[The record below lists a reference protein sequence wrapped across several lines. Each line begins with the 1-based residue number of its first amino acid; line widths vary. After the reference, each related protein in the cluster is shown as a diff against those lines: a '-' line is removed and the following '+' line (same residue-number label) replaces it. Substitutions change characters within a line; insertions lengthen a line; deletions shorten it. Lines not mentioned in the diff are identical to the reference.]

1 MNNSPTILP
10 IMDTIKEGWHAVD
23 GAKSTIW
30 AGIFISF
37 LITFCLGI
45 VASIIGHMNSAAD
58 MLLRPLIQ
66 FVAFLM
72 QMGMLYIGI
81 KRARGEPINYKLIFY
96 AFDGNIMIRL
106 IGVYLLQILF
116 VLAPIALF
124 LVGTFL
130 PTFASF
136 PGVTIF
142 AIIIDA
148 IAIIAFFVIYIRMTL
163 SMGFVLD
170 KLSSPMLAIK
180 QSFEATRNSVWQL
193 IGLFLLQTLIIV
205 ISAIPLGIGL
215 IWTLPLCVIIYG
227 MIYKKLIVNVQTA

>member
-1 MNNSPTILP
+1 MNNTPTILP
-10 IMDTIKEGWHAVD
+10 ITDTLKEGWHAVD
-23 GAKSTIW
+23 GAKGTIW
-30 AGIFISF
+30 AAILVSF
-37 LITFCLGI
+37 LITLGLGI
-45 VASIIGHMNSAAD
+45 VASIFERINASAG

-81 KRARGEPINYKLIFY
+81 KRARGEPINYKLVFY

-116 VLAPIALF
+116 VLIPIILF
-124 LVGTFL
+124 LVAMAL
-130 PTFASF
+130 PSFANF
-136 PGVTIF
+136 PGVTIV
-142 AIIIDA
+142 AIIVAA
-148 IAIIAFFVIYIRMTL
+148 IAVIAFFIIYIRMTL

-193 IGLFLLQTLIIV
+193 IGLVLLQTIIII